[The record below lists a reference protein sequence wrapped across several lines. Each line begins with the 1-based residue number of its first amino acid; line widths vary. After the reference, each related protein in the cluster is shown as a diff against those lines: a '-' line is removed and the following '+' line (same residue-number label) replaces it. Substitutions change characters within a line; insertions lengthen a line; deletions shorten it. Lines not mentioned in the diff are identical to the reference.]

1 MLTKRS
7 RSQMAQRTATMKVG
21 MLQRNSD
28 GHGDNGDSNDGDGAD
43 GRGGGEGGGGK
54 EG

>member
-1 MLTKRS
+1 
-7 RSQMAQRTATMKVG
+7 MAQRTATMKVG

-28 GHGDNGDSNDGDGAD
+28 GHGDNGDSNDGDG
-43 GRGGGEGGGGK
+43 RGGGEGGGGK